1 MVDQM
6 NRDDNIEKLILLLN
20 DVFDFLRLG
29 PQLESITRLMDKAES
44 STSTGRFEAQIHIL
58 VLLSQ
63 QTTEC
68 AHFICAYAMDT
79 NYCMLLI
86 YLTFDRFSVW

>member
-6 NRDDNIEKLILLLN
+6 NRDDNIKKLILLLN
-20 DVFDFLRLG
+20 DVFDFLKLG
-29 PQLESITRLMDKAES
+29 PQLESIASLMDTMES
-44 STSTGRFEAQIHIL
+44 RASTGRFDAQIHIL

-68 AHFICAYAMDT
+68 AHFIFAYAMDT

-86 YLTFDRFSVW
+86 C